1 VLFHFVERKWWYFLF
16 SALLIVPG
24 VFFLAIGGLRP
35 GIEFKGGTLLELSF
49 DTRPDDAALKSFFTS
64 HGHDEAT
71 IQGVAGGVEVR
82 TTEMKPE
89 ELSKTEQ
96 DLKQTFGPA
105 ARVTN
110 SSVVSPSFS
119 AELIQNA
126 VKSIAL
132 ASLLIVL
139 LIAWA
144 FRNFGWAAFRY
155 GIAAII
161 ALLHDAAVV
170 LGIFAI
176 LGYFLKVEVDSLF
189 VTAVLTV
196 IGFSVHDTI
205 VVYDRIRENLKNRQR
220 GETFVDIANR
230 SITQTFDRSINT
242 SLTVVLVLTALLLF
256 GGSVIK
262 LFNVALLIGIII
274 GTYSSIFVASPL
286 VVIWELMTGAKASAG
301 KRGTGGDVRFQ
312 TQAPARPRPVPAGTP
327 AGRTGGRPAD
337 RPTGSRTNG
346 GATANED
353 DGAEAVSAGDGARG
367 GARGGT
373 IKSKRKRR
381 M

>member
-189 VTAVLTV
+189 VTAVLTI

-205 VVYDRIRENLKNRQR
+205 VVFDRIRENLRLNP
-220 GETFVDIANR
+220 GEALNPVINYSIMQTLAR
-230 SITQTFDRSINT
+230 SVIT
-242 SLTVVLVLTALLLF
+242 SLTVVFTLLALFLF
-256 GGSVIK
+256 GGFSVRNFA
-262 LFNVALLIGIII
+262 LALLIGIVS
-274 GTYSSIFVASPL
+274 GTYSSIFNASQIISL
-286 VVIWELMTGAKASAG
+286 WQEVED
-301 KRGTGGDVRFQ
+301 R
-312 TQAPARPRPVPAGTP
+312 ARHRRLA
-327 AGRTGGRPAD
+327 A
-337 RPTGSRTNG
+337 
-346 GATANED
+346 AT
-353 DGAEAVSAGDGARG
+353 
-367 GARGGT
+367 
-373 IKSKRKRR
+373 
-381 M
+381 